1 LHFVSS
7 FLVLHQGMAK
17 DWPGFWRG
25 SRPAYPR
32 VAIPE
37 PVVDKRRLMVCI
49 IFFMSPTSNLIWQ
62 KAFFY
67 HKLHKLP

>member
-1 LHFVSS
+1 MGAIDVMCKLLHFVSS

-37 PVVDKRRLMVCI
+37 PVLDKRRLMVCI
-49 IFFMSPTSNLIWQ
+49 IFFHVANQ
-62 KAFFY
+62 
-67 HKLHKLP
+67 